1 MLYQPDSHQ
10 TLKGPAWDPDLARAA
25 IVRLL
30 TSTLDAYSPID
41 YWPLAGEA
49 EVGENWQGQPP
60 TSIYGSVIVLI
71 HDSSASLH
79 AWEPWIEEIGG
90 DYRVVTLDLPGHGLT
105 GGVPDNV
112 YSSAAQLNTVAA
124 VVAHLGIDQFVLGGN
139 SMGGGVT

>member
-1 MLYQPDSHQ
+1 MRILKVIAFIFALLAMGLVVLLY
-10 TLKGPAWDPDLARAA
+10 KGEIPKDVVDAKYASPASQFLEMTNGAR
-25 IVRLL
+25 IHYRDEGN
-30 TSTLDAYSPID
+30 T
-41 YWPLAGEA
+41 E
-49 EVGENWQGQPP
+49 
-60 TSIYGSVIVLI
+60 GSVIVLI
-71 HDSSASLH
+71 HGSNASLH

-105 GGVPDNV
+105 GGVPDND